1 MEHVQP
7 CVHPLMELKVSILDV
22 KYKPSEYAQ
31 LFFTDQEN
39 VQIAKQHDMFIASK
53 LRKSLLCWDVT
64 KSLHDTGGA
73 DDTEHGIRWSI
84 LL

>member
-1 MEHVQP
+1 
-7 CVHPLMELKVSILDV
+7 MELKVSILDV

-64 KSLHDTGGA
+64 SRCTGGA